1 MEMRNGIVVMSES
14 ACVVSQDIDFLA
26 AVDKEERNKVTLK
39 YINFLNFLLV
49 WPSVAL
55 FSVSSLAFHLGKF
68 QSSSGNSLVLTL
80 G

>member
-14 ACVVSQDIDFLA
+14 ACLVYQDVDSLA
-26 AVDKEERNKVTLK
+26 AVYKEERNKVTLK
-39 YINFLNFLLV
+39 YVNFLNFLLV

-68 QSSSGNSLVLTL
+68 HQVLAIAWF
-80 G
+80 